1 MLFVPIEV
9 SESLHH
15 WVVSKCYH
23 PQKKWQLHQ
32 SW

>member
-15 WVVSKCYH
+15 WVVSKWYR